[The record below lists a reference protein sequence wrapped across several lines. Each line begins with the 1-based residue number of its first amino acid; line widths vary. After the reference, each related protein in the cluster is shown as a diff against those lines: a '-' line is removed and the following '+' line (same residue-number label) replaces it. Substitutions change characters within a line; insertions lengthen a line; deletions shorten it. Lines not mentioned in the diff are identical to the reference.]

1 MSKTCTGTRC
11 TLLAYKQL
19 GNILSRKPFE
29 KSKKTEKFLMQ
40 MKKNRTAQFM
50 IQRLGTS
57 KVWTQRKF
65 IPNEHLANKH
75 HLPLQTLFWLPHLP
89 EATKCPFVG
98 TNFNETILICLF
110 QLGRPVLFLKIQK
123 IIKML
128 KLGRSRPLKVY
139 NRNHQKNPRNKK
151 RTIKKSLQ
159 NIIKMKNS

>member
-1 MSKTCTGTRC
+1 MSKTRTGTRC
-11 TLLAYKQL
+11 TLLTYKQL

-65 IPNEHLANKH
+65 IPNEHLANFCTICPCK
-75 HLPLQTLFWLPHLP
+75 LF
-89 EATKCPFVG
+89 FG
-98 TNFNETILICLF
+98 TNFNETILPCLF
-110 QLGRPVLFLKIQK
+110 QFGRPVLFLKIQK

>member
-1 MSKTCTGTRC
+1 
-11 TLLAYKQL
+11 
-19 GNILSRKPFE
+19 
-29 KSKKTEKFLMQ
+29 MQ

-65 IPNEHLANKH
+65 IPNEHLANFCTICPCKLFFGFLIYQKPLNV
-75 HLPLQTLFWLPHLP
+75 HLLAPTSMRPSYHACFSLADLFCF
-89 EATKCPFVG
+89 EK
-98 TNFNETILICLF
+98 
-110 QLGRPVLFLKIQK
+110 QKK

-159 NIIKMKNS
+159 NIIKMKNSQKKKTKKHLLLY